1 MFKIED
7 RINAMVK
14 KCYIW
19 AARIEKESFT
29 NFPTLK
35 QFLESSEESFPDQI
49 KGNVAEHL
57 RSLATTFRKYFPQPD
72 PDDSWIRNP
81 FSCQEIEKIHDLIED
96 EQDQLV
102 DLSSCDAIK
111 NNFNDEQIADFWA
124 TARKDYKELG
134 DKAMKKILPFA
145 TTYRCEQTFSST
157 CFMRNKYRNR
167 LDMPS
172 NFRVKVSSLEPN
184 ISEIMESKVRFNSSH

>member
-1 MFKIED
+1 MFKVEH

-35 QFLESSEESFPDQI
+35 QFLESLEDSLPDQI

-57 RSLATTFRKYFPQPD
+57 RSLATTFREYFPEPD
-72 PDDSWIRNP
+72 PGDSWIRNP
-81 FSCQEIEKIHDLIED
+81 FSCQEIEKLHGLTED

-102 DLSSCDAIK
+102 DLSNCGAIK
-111 NNFNDEQIADFWA
+111 NNFNGEQIADFRA
-124 TARKDYKELG
+124 AARKEYKELG

-145 TTYRCEQTFSST
+145 TTYRCEQAFSST
-157 CFMRNKYRNR
+157 CFMKNKYKIGVNKHFPPRA
-167 LDMPS
+167 S
-172 NFRVKVSSLEPN
+172 
-184 ISEIMESKVRFNSSH
+184 